1 MTFYTINLLIYA
13 AVDAMACLGLSQ
25 QFGIA
30 GVTNFGFIIFQ
41 AAGGYA
47 AAILAMP
54 PRTANGGF
62 QSYIGGW
69 NLPFPL
75 PWIGAAI
82 VGGVIALPFTFLVG
96 RRLRG
101 DFAAVGLLVTAVL
114 LNLVVTNYRPLLNGD
129 AGLSLIPQPLQGQ
142 YNPATASYQWVF
154 AAVAIVLC
162 LGVYLFVRRITES
175 PYGRSLRA
183 MRDNDLVADSLG
195 KSLLSMRTVMLVVGG
210 AIAGLSGGV
219 LVSYITTWS
228 PAAWGYAET
237 VVLFAAVIIG
247 GAGNHVGAVLG
258 AILVPVGFEEVTRF
272 IPTSNNL
279 PPNLIPSLEWVAIG
293 LLIVIFLWVR
303 PQGILPERKRVI
315 RAGPAVA
322 GDGVPEGG
330 GTAGWRTTS
339 EAASVVPEARAESGD
354 GEERYARG
362 SAHPPAPAAAAPSAT
377 ASPDADGSPTA
388 PQPAALASASADA
401 DGQSGAPRPQV
412 PAAAAPAAAPLA
424 DADGRSSASRPDAP
438 PSGPV
443 PVPPS
448 ADVAGGST
456 RDDAGSSARSSG
468 AVPLARPG
476 EVVLEV
482 VGVSREFGGVRA
494 VDDVSF
500 SVRAGTL
507 TGLIGPNGAGKS
519 TLLAM
524 LAGTLRVSSGRV
536 IYRGQDV
543 TGLAAFRRARLGL
556 VRTFQL
562 ASEFKRLTVMENL
575 LSAVPGNRGDS
586 FRGAVLGKRYWRADE
601 TAAIA
606 RAERMLE
613 RFGLEGFANH
623 YAGDLSGGQRRL
635 VEIMR
640 ALMAEPGMLLLDE
653 PMAGVHPNLA
663 RRIGDQLLALCAEGM
678 TILMVEHELAIM
690 DEFCDPVVVMAEGS
704 VLAEGT
710 MAQLRARS
718 EVVEA
723 YLVG

>member
-1 MTFYTINLLIYA
+1 VNSYYVINLLIYA
-13 AVDAMACLGLSQ
+13 AVDAMACLGLNQ
-25 QFGIA
+25 QFGVA

-41 AAGGYA
+41 AAGGYT
-47 AAILAMP
+47 AAILALP
-54 PRTANGGF
+54 NQSANGGF
-62 QSYIGGW
+62 QTYIGGW
-69 NLPFPL
+69 NLPFPI
-75 PWIGAAI
+75 PWIGAAV

-114 LNLVVTNYRPLLNGD
+114 LNLLATNYKPLLNGD
-129 AGLSLIPQPLQGQ
+129 AGLSLIPQPLQGE
-142 YNPATASYQWVF
+142 YNPQSSGYQWTLT
-154 AAVAIVLC
+154 AVAIVLC
-162 LGVYLFVRRITES
+162 ALVYLFVRRITES

-183 MRDNDLVADSLG
+183 MRDNDAVADSLG
-195 KSLLSMRTVMLVVGG
+195 KNLLSLRTVMLVVGG
-210 AIAGLSGGV
+210 AIAGLSGGI

-247 GAGNHVGAVLG
+247 GAGNHLG
-258 AILVPVGFEEVTRF
+258 AILGAVLVPVGFEEVTRY

-315 RAGPAVA
+315 RAG
-322 GDGVPEGG
+322 
-330 GTAGWRTTS
+330 
-339 EAASVVPEARAESGD
+339 AAAD
-354 GEERYARG
+354 
-362 SAHPPAPAAAAPSAT
+362 PPSAAAPPVPEQAV
-377 ASPDADGSPTA
+377 PE
-388 PQPAALASASADA
+388 PA
-401 DGQSGAPRPQV
+401 V
-412 PAAAAPAAAPLA
+412 PVSAAPASAPHP
-424 DADGRSSASRPDAP
+424 DGESP
-438 PSGPV
+438 PG
-443 PVPPS
+443 
-448 ADVAGGST
+448 D
-456 RDDAGSSARSSG
+456 R
-468 AVPLARPG
+468 
-476 EVVLEV
+476 EVVLEAA
-482 VGVSREFGGVRA
+482 GVSREFGGVRA
-494 VDDVSF
+494 VDGVSF
-500 SVRAGTL
+500 TVRRGTL

-524 LAGTLRVSSGRV
+524 LAGTLPVSGGKIYYQGRE
-536 IYRGQDV
+536 V
-543 TGLAAFRRARLGL
+543 THLPAYRRARLGL

-575 LSAVPGNRGDS
+575 LTAVPGNRGDS
-586 FRGAVLGKRYWRADE
+586 FRGALAGRRYWRGDE

-606 RAERMLE
+606 RAEALLE
-613 RFGLEGFANH
+613 RFGLDGYANS

-640 ALMAEPGMLLLDE
+640 ALMAEPRVLLLDE

-663 RRIGDQLLALCAEGM
+663 RRIGNQLVALCAEGL
-678 TILMVEHELAIM
+678 TVLMVEHELAIM
-690 DEFCDPVVVMAEGS
+690 DEFCDPVVAMAEGT

-710 MAQLRARS
+710 MAELRSRA

>member
-1 MTFYTINLLIYA
+1 VNSYYLINLLIYA
-13 AVDAMACLGLSQ
+13 AVDAMACLGLNQ
-25 QFGIA
+25 QFGVA

-41 AAGGYA
+41 AAGGYT
-47 AAILAMP
+47 AAILALP
-54 PRTANGGF
+54 NQSANGAF

-69 NLPFPL
+69 SLPFPV
-75 PWIGAAI
+75 PWLGAAV

-101 DFAAVGLLVTAVL
+101 DFAAVGLLVAAVL
-114 LNLVVTNYRPLLNGD
+114 LNLLVTNYRPLLNGD
-129 AGLSLIPQPLQGQ
+129 AGLSLIPAPLQGEFDPQ
-142 YNPATASYQWVF
+142 SSGYQWAL
-154 AAVAIVLC
+154 AAVAIVVCAL
-162 LGVYLFVRRITES
+162 VYLFVRRITES

-183 MRDNDLVADSLG
+183 MRDNDAVADSLG
-195 KSLLSMRTVMLVVGG
+195 KNLLSLRSAMLVTGG
-210 AIAGLSGGV
+210 AIAGLSGGI

-247 GAGNHVGAVLG
+247 GAGNHLGAILG
-258 AILVPVGFEEVTRF
+258 AILVPVGFEEVTRY

-293 LLIVIFLWVR
+293 LLIVVFLWVR

-315 RAGPAVA
+315 RPAALSPEASPPDRPPADGPA
-322 GDGVPEGG
+322 
-330 GTAGWRTTS
+330 
-339 EAASVVPEARAESGD
+339 AARPGLA
-354 GEERYARG
+354 
-362 SAHPPAPAAAAPSAT
+362 PAPAP
-377 ASPDADGSPTA
+377 P
-388 PQPAALASASADA
+388 
-401 DGQSGAPRPQV
+401 
-412 PAAAAPAAAPLA
+412 AAPAARLA
-424 DADGRSSASRPDAP
+424 
-438 PSGPV
+438 
-443 PVPPS
+443 PS
-448 ADVAGGST
+448 ADH
-456 RDDAGSSARSSG
+456 
-468 AVPLARPG
+468 
-476 EVVLEV
+476 EIVLQA
-482 VGVSREFGGVRA
+482 VGVEREFGGVRA
-494 VDDVSF
+494 VAGVSF
-500 SVRAGTL
+500 SVRHGTM

-524 LAGTLRVSSGRV
+524 LAGTLPVSSGRV
-536 IYRGQDV
+536 IYQGQDV
-543 TGLAAFRRARLGL
+543 TRLPAYRRARLGL

-586 FRGAVLGKRYWRADE
+586 FRGALAGPRYWRGDE

-606 RAERMLE
+606 RAQALLT
-613 RFGLEGFANH
+613 RFGLDGHANS

-640 ALMAEPGMLLLDE
+640 ALMAEPRVLLLDE

-663 RRIGDQLLALCAEGM
+663 RRIGNELAALCAEGL
-678 TILMVEHELAIM
+678 TVLMVEHELAIM
-690 DEFCDPVVVMAEGS
+690 DEFCDPVVAMAEGA

-710 MAQLRARS
+710 MAELRSRT

>member
-1 MTFYTINLLIYA
+1 MNFYLINLLIYA

-25 QFGIA
+25 QFGVA

-41 AAGGYA
+41 AAGGYT

-54 PRTANGGF
+54 HDTANGGF

-69 NLPFPL
+69 GLPFPL
-75 PWIGAAI
+75 PWIGAAV

-114 LNLVVTNYRPLLNGD
+114 LNLLVTNYRPLLNGD
-129 AGLSLIPQPLQGQ
+129 AGLSIIPAPLQGEF
-142 YNPATASYQWVF
+142 NPQSAGYEWGF
-154 AAVAIVLC
+154 AAVGLALA
-162 LGVYLFVRRITES
+162 LGVYLFLRRITES

-195 KSLLSMRTVMLVVGG
+195 KNLLSLRTAMLVLGG
-210 AIAGLSGGV
+210 AIAGLSGGI
-219 LVSYITTWS
+219 LVSYISTWS

-247 GAGNHVGAVLG
+247 GAGNHRGAILG

-279 PPNLIPSLEWVAIG
+279 PPNLIPSLQWVAIG
-293 LLIVIFLWVR
+293 LLIVGFLWLR
-303 PQGILPERKRVI
+303 PQGIFPERKRVI
-315 RAGPAVA
+315 GLAGAAPAGGAGAWGWRRKALAEVA
-322 GDGVPEGG
+322 LPETPVADGGAGEGPEGDGGTGVLGG
-330 GTAGWRTTS
+330 GTRSQTA
-339 EAASVVPEARAESGD
+339 VVPSAA
-354 GEERYARG
+354 GEKG
-362 SAHPPAPAAAAPSAT
+362 
-377 ASPDADGSPTA
+377 
-388 PQPAALASASADA
+388 
-401 DGQSGAPRPQV
+401 
-412 PAAAAPAAAPLA
+412 
-424 DADGRSSASRPDAP
+424 
-438 PSGPV
+438 
-443 PVPPS
+443 
-448 ADVAGGST
+448 
-456 RDDAGSSARSSG
+456 
-468 AVPLARPG
+468 
-476 EVVLEV
+476 VVLEA
-482 VGVSREFGGVRA
+482 VGVVRDFGGMRA
-494 VDDVSF
+494 VNDVSF
-500 SVRAGTL
+500 QVRQGTL

-524 LAGTLRVSSGRV
+524 LAGTLPVSSGRI
-536 IYRGQDV
+536 IYRGQDI
-543 TGLAAFRRARLGL
+543 TGMPAFRRARLGL

-562 ASEFKRLTVMENL
+562 ASEFKRLTVLENL

-586 FRGAVLGKRYWRADE
+586 FRGAVLGKRYWKDDE
-601 TAAIA
+601 SAAIE
-606 RAERMLE
+606 RATVILE
-613 RFGLEGFANH
+613 RFGLEKFANH

-640 ALMAEPGMLLLDE
+640 SLMAEPGMLLLDE
-653 PMAGVHPNLA
+653 PMAGVHPHLA
-663 RRIGDQLLALCAEGM
+663 RRIGNELVALCSEGM

-690 DEFCDPVVVMAEGS
+690 DEFCDPVVVMAEGA

-710 MAQLRARS
+710 MEQLRARS

>member
-1 MTFYTINLLIYA
+1 VNSYYIINLLIYA
-13 AVDAMACLGLSQ
+13 AVDATACLGLNQ
-25 QFGIA
+25 QFGVA

-41 AAGGYA
+41 AAGGYT
-47 AAILAMP
+47 AAILALP
-54 PRTANGGF
+54 SQSANGGF
-62 QSYIGGW
+62 QTYIGGW

-75 PWIGAAI
+75 PWIGAAV
-82 VGGVIALPFTFLVG
+82 VGGLISLPFTFLVG

-114 LNLVVTNYRPLLNGD
+114 LNLLVTNYRPLLNGD
-129 AGLSLIPQPLQGQ
+129 AGLSLIPQPLQGE
-142 YNPATASYQWVF
+142 YNPQSSGYQWTLT
-154 AAVAIVLC
+154 AVAIVVCAL
-162 LGVYLFVRRITES
+162 VYLFVRRITES

-183 MRDNDLVADSLG
+183 MRDNDAVADSLG
-195 KSLLSMRTVMLVVGG
+195 KNLLSLRTAMLVTGG
-210 AIAGLSGGV
+210 AIAGLSGGI

-247 GAGNHVGAVLG
+247 GTGNHLG
-258 AILVPVGFEEVTRF
+258 AILGAVLVPVGFEEVTRY

-315 RAGPAVA
+315 RAGA
-322 GDGVPEGG
+322 
-330 GTAGWRTTS
+330 
-339 EAASVVPEARAESGD
+339 AAS
-354 GEERYARG
+354 
-362 SAHPPAPAAAAPSAT
+362 PPSAAAPPI
-377 ASPDADGSPTA
+377 SPVSE
-388 PQPAALASASADA
+388 PA
-401 DGQSGAPRPQV
+401 
-412 PAAAAPAAAPLA
+412 
-424 DADGRSSASRPDAP
+424 
-438 PSGPV
+438 V
-443 PVPPS
+443 PV
-448 ADVAGGST
+448 
-456 RDDAGSSARSSG
+456 SARSPAG
-468 AVPLARPG
+468 EPPPG
-476 EVVLEV
+476 DREVVLEA

-500 SVRAGTL
+500 SVRHGTL

-524 LAGTLRVSSGRV
+524 LAGTLPVSGGKIYYQGR
-536 IYRGQDV
+536 DV
-543 TGLAAFRRARLGL
+543 THLPAYRRARLGL

-575 LSAVPGNRGDS
+575 LTAVPDNRGDS
-586 FRGAVLGKRYWRADE
+586 FRGALAGRRYWRGDE
-601 TAAIA
+601 AAAIA
-606 RAERMLE
+606 RAEALLE
-613 RFGLEGFANH
+613 RFGLDGYANS

-640 ALMAEPGMLLLDE
+640 ALMAEPRVLLLDE

-663 RRIGDQLLALCAEGM
+663 RQIGNQLVALCAEGL
-678 TILMVEHELAIM
+678 TVLMVEHELAIM
-690 DEFCDPVVVMAEGS
+690 DEFCDPVVVMAEGA

-710 MAQLRARS
+710 MAELRSRS